1 MCNLTLSKPYFSVKE
16 VSYRKLK
23 GIDIKTFKE
32 DLQQSDLCREER
44 RKRELGDLVSC
55 CDSVCSGLLDKHVPI
70 IKTTITVRPRVSWFN
85 DTIKASKR
93 KRRKY
98 ERVWRATDLESD
110 KAAFNKAG
118 NHTNHLIEQA
128 KREYY
133 TDFINENS
141 TDQRRLFNAVNRL
154 LGRSSDEQYPPHVTS
169 KCLAN
174 DFGQFFVRKITNI
187 RSELNAFE
195 IVEDAHALSQ

>member
-1 MCNLTLSKPYFSVKE
+1 M
-16 VSYRKLK
+16 
-23 GIDIKTFKE
+23 
-32 DLQQSDLCREER
+32 
-44 RKRELGDLVSC
+44 
-55 CDSVCSGLLDKHVPI
+55 DKHVPI

-98 ERVWRATDLESD
+98 ERVWKATDLESD
-110 KAAFNKAG
+110 KAAFNGAR
-118 NHTNHLIEQA
+118 NHTNHMIEQA

-154 LGRSSDEQYPPHVTS
+154 LGRSSDEQYPPHVT
-169 KCLAN
+169 
-174 DFGQFFVRKITNI
+174 
-187 RSELNAFE
+187 
-195 IVEDAHALSQ
+195 LSV